1 MTVLVSRLRVARSV
15 AMVAGVSLIFGL
27 VTAIAPPSARADLV
41 VDGFNP
47 SADGQ
52 VMAALELPDGKI
64 MFGGFF
70 TSIGGVNR
78 NAIARVNADGSL
90 DTSFDLGLNSGSSVR
105 SLVLQPDG
113 KILVGGQFTSVAG
126 QPVGGILRINPDGSL
141 DRLFEA
147 NADGLVYAVALQ
159 ADGRILIGGTF
170 PTVNDQPRPY
180 IARLNPDGS
189 IDQSFAPN
197 LDRWVTAI
205 VVQSDGH
212 IVIGGWFS
220 NVANTAIQYLA
231 RLTAAGTVD
240 LSFSPQPDFH
250 VWTLALEPDGSI
262 LVGGSFARIGNL
274 NRSNMARVEVSGAV
288 DPSFDPKV
296 ASRVSNIVRQ
306 PDGKILIGGAFTFV
320 DGQSRV
326 CFARLNEDGS
336 LDTTAIANIAG
347 REPISVNALALR
359 ADGGIVIGGDFSL
372 VNGVVRN
379 SIAALSYPI
388 LPSAPTNVVAQP
400 GGAKATLT
408 WQAPASSGTSP
419 ITHYEYSLDGG
430 GIWTAFSP
438 SVTESPGTI
447 EGLINGKPY
456 SVSLR
461 AVSADGAG
469 AASVPVA
476 VTPRTTPARPQDLEA
491 VSGDGQATISFE
503 AGSDGGS
510 PVTNY
515 EYSVDFGV
523 TWTPFSP
530 AAVKSPVTITGLVNG
545 TVYSAQ
551 IRAVNAAGPGDSSNG
566 VVLSPQA
573 ALPGAP
579 VLTEVDPGDR
589 SAVVFFT
596 APTSGGTPTNYEYS
610 LNGGAWAAL
619 TPSTTVSPVTVGGL
633 TNDVAYGIRLRA
645 VTAAGGGPASN
656 SVSVTPEAPEPNAPR
671 DLVARPG
678 DAEATITF
686 TPGPSGGSPV
696 TNYEFTLNGGSTW
709 AAFAPAITGSPARIT
724 GLVNGTTYQ
733 VRLRAV
739 NASGEGAASSTVSVT
754 PRSVPGVPTNLVAQA
769 GKGQA
774 VISFTDAADSGSP
787 ITNYEYSVNQGD
799 WKAFAPAAVKSPVTV
814 PNLPDG
820 KASSIRLRAINAVG
834 TGGPSAAVSVTPRT
848 VPDAPVLTG
857 AVGAPRSA
865 VVSFAQDWS
874 GGSPITNYEY
884 AIDDGAWRAMSP
896 ATVVSPITIAGL
908 TDGKAIAVRL
918 RAVNAAGPSE
928 PSAPKVVTPGRPP
941 DPAAPSQPRNVRA
954 SAGDGEVLVTWQS
967 PSVSGSSPISAYK
980 VTAQPGGRTCEPLS
994 MAVLAC
1000 VVDGLTNDS
1009 AYTFTVTATNGE
1021 GTSRPSAKTPEV
1033 TPRPDRPD
1041 AILITGKRG
1050 ATTSNDNRVFVVG
1063 VAPSLTGVVV
1073 TPRVKL
1079 PGQPQYVAGSGTRTI
1094 SPSGDFDWSRRTGK
1108 KVYVYFTTEDGIR
1121 SNMVT
1126 IPERARR

>member
-1 MTVLVSRLRVARSV
+1 MTGVVSRLRVARSLAV
-15 AMVAGVSLIFGL
+15 VAGVSLILGL
-27 VTAIAPPSARADLV
+27 VTAIAPTSAQAALV

-47 SADGQ
+47 NADRQ
-52 VMAALELPDGKI
+52 VTAALELPDGKI
-64 MFGGFF
+64 LFGGFF
-70 TSIGGVNR
+70 TSMGGVNR
-78 NAIARVNADGSL
+78 NAIARVNADGTL
-90 DTSFDLGLNSGSSVR
+90 DSSFNLGLDSGSNIL
-105 SLVLQPDG
+105 SLVLQPNG
-113 KILVGGQFTSVAG
+113 KILVGGEFSSVAG
-126 QPVGGILRINPDGSL
+126 QPGQGILRLNSDGSL
-141 DRLFEA
+141 DQLFEA
-147 NADGLVYAVALQ
+147 KASGRVYAVAQQ
-159 ADGRILIGGTF
+159 ADGRIIIGGSFT
-170 PTVNDQPRPY
+170 TVNDEPRRY

-189 IDQSFAPN
+189 LDQSFALD
-197 LDRWVTAI
+197 LDRAVEAI
-205 VVQSDGH
+205 LVQPNGD
-212 IVIGGWFS
+212 IIIGGWFS
-220 NVANTAIQYLA
+220 NVANTGIQHLA
-231 RLTAAGTVD
+231 RVTAAGTVD
-240 LSFSPQPDFH
+240 LSFSPQPNN
-250 VWTLALEPDGSI
+250 WIQSLALEPDGSVLI
-262 LVGGSFARIGNL
+262 GGLFTRVGNFDRSF
-274 NRSNMARVEVSGAV
+274 MARVEASGAV
-288 DPSFDPKV
+288 DPWFDP
-296 ASRVSNIVRQ
+296 SINTSITRIVRQ
-306 PDGKILIGGAFTFV
+306 PDGKILIGGQITSV
-320 DGQSRV
+320 GGVPREGI
-326 CFARLNEDGS
+326 ARLNEGGS
-336 LDTTAIANIAG
+336 VDTTFNVSVGGLGGATTTAFLLQPEG
-347 REPISVNALALR
+347 RLI
-359 ADGGIVIGGDFSL
+359 IGGRFTE
-372 VNGVVRN
+372 VNGVSRN
-379 SIAALSYPI
+379 YIARIAPPI

-419 ITHYEYSLDGG
+419 IKHYEYSLDGG
-430 GIWTAFSP
+430 GIWTMFSP
-438 SVTESPGTI
+438 TVTESPGTI

-491 VSGDGQATISFE
+491 ISGDGQATISFD
-503 AGSDGGS
+503 AGSDGGA

-523 TWTPFSP
+523 TWTAFDP
-530 AAVKSPVTITGLVNG
+530 AVVTSPVTITGLANG

-566 VVLSPQA
+566 VVLSPQG

-596 APTSGGTPTNYEYS
+596 APTSGGTPTNYEYT
-610 LNGGAWAAL
+610 LNDGAWVAL
-619 TPSTTVSPVTVGGL
+619 TPPTTVSPVTIDGL
-633 TNDVAYGIRLRA
+633 TNNVAYEIRLRA

-656 SVSVTPEAPEPNAPR
+656 AVSVTPEAPEPNAPR

-686 TPGPSGGSPV
+686 TPGASGGSPV
-696 TNYEFTLNGGSTW
+696 TNYEFSINNGSTW
-709 AAFAPAITGSPARIT
+709 AAFAPAVIGSPVRIT

-739 NASGEGAASSTVSVT
+739 NASGEGAVSAAVSVT
-754 PRSVPGVPTNLVAQA
+754 PRSVPGVPTNLVAQP
-769 GKGQA
+769 GRGQA
-774 VISFTDAADSGSP
+774 QITFTDAADSGSP
-787 ITNYEYSVNQGD
+787 ILNYEYSVNQGD
-799 WKAFAPAAVKSPVTV
+799 WKAFSPAATKSPVTV
-814 PNLPDG
+814 PNLSDG
-820 KASSIRLRAINAVG
+820 KASSIRLRAVNAVG

-884 AIDDGAWRAMSP
+884 AIDDGAWRAVNP
-896 ATVVSPITIAGL
+896 ATTTSPITITGL

-941 DPAAPSQPRNVRA
+941 EPSPPSQPRNVRA

-967 PSVSGSSPISAYK
+967 PSTSGSSPINSYT
-980 VTAQPGGRTCEPLS
+980 VTAQPSGKTCEPLS

-1000 VVDGLTNDS
+1000 VVDGLTNNT
-1009 AYTFTVTATNGE
+1009 AYTFTVTATNDE
-1021 GTSRPSAKTPEV
+1021 GTGRPSARTPAV
-1033 TPRPDRPD
+1033 TPRPDRPES
-1041 AILITGKRG
+1041 ILITGKRG
-1050 ATTSNDNRVFVVG
+1050 TQPDNQNRVFVMG
-1063 VAPSLTGVVV
+1063 IAPTLTGVVV
-1073 TPRVKL
+1073 TPMVKL
-1079 PGQPQYVAGSGTRTI
+1079 PGQSSYVAGVGTRTV

-1108 KVYVYFTTEDGIR
+1108 KVYVYFMAADGNR

-1126 IPERARR
+1126 IPARSRR